1 MIKGEYKK
9 EDMKILKNIVLT
21 LSDMGCKV
29 IHFIQIL
36 SVEFLRNCVDIK
48 KKCITVCWLV
58 NSGLKLIKYEN

>member
-48 KKCITVCWLV
+48 KKVYHCVLV
-58 NSGLKLIKYEN
+58 SQQWIKADKI